1 MITKKSAITAMAGA
15 LLAGPVAVTA
25 MAQPATAAATTATTA
40 ATAATAGTVQAAAK
54 DRLLPG
60 QWLLPGQSLTSGRFK
75 LVQQAQGNL
84 VFYDGTKALW
94 TSPTSGHPGARA
106 TMQKEGNLVIYGPGN
121 KPLWSTPTA
130 GNPGAYL
137 LLPKQSGNLVI
148 YSRDNKPLWSSKAYI
163 GKLPSGHVLRSG
175 EVVQSANGR
184 YRLIQQDEGNAV
196 LYDGQRS
203 LFTTPTA
210 GHPGARSI
218 MQAEGNWVVVGRE
231 DKALWTTKTAGNP
244 GAWLAVS
251 NDGRIIIYSKAN
263 KPLWT
268 SR

>member
-1 MITKKSAITAMAGA
+1 MITKKAAIAALAGS
-15 LLAGPVAVTA
+15 LLAGPVALA
-25 MAQPATAAATTATTA
+25 MAQPGNAAVAVSATAADNKLT
-40 ATAATAGTVQAAAK
+40 
-54 DRLLPG
+54 PG
-60 QWLLPGQSLTSGRFK
+60 EWLLPGQSLTSGGGRFK

-94 TSPTSGHPGARA
+94 TSPTSGNPGART
-106 TMQKEGNLVIYGPGN
+106 TMQKEGNLVIYGLGN
-121 KPLWSTPTA
+121 KPLWSTPTS

-137 LLPKQSGNLVI
+137 LLPNSSGNLVI
-148 YSRDNKPLWSSKAYI
+148 YSKDNRALWSTKEAI
-163 GKLPSGHVLRSG
+163 GKLSSGDVLRPG
-175 EVVQSANGR
+175 QTIKSANGR
-184 YRLIQQDEGNAV
+184 YTLIQQEEGNAV
-196 LYDGQRS
+196 LYDGRRS

-218 MQAEGNWVVVGRE
+218 MQKEGNWVVVDRN
-231 DKALWTTKTAGNP
+231 DKALWSTKTAGNP

-251 NDGRIIIYSKAN
+251 DDGRVIIYSSDN

>member
-1 MITKKSAITAMAGA
+1 MITKKAAIAVMAGS
-15 LLAGPVAVTA
+15 LLAGPAATVA
-25 MAQPATAAATTATTA
+25 MAQPGSAAVRATV
-40 ATAATAGTVQAAAK
+40 TVAAK
-54 DRLLPG
+54 DRLGPG
-60 QWLLPGQSLTSGRFK
+60 EWLLPGQSLISEGGRFK
-75 LVQQAQGNL
+75 LIQQAQGNL
-84 VFYDGTKALW
+84 VFYQGTKALW
-94 TSPTSGHPGARA
+94 TSPTAGKPGARA
-106 TMQKEGNLVIYGPGN
+106 TMQKEGNLVIYGADN

-137 LLPKQSGNLVI
+137 LLPKESGNLVI
-148 YSRDNKPLWSSKAYI
+148 YSRDNRPLWSSQAYI
-163 GKLPSGHVLRSG
+163 GKLPSGHVLRAGQS
-175 EVVQSANGR
+175 VQSSNGR

-218 MQAEGNWVVVGRE
+218 MQAEGNWVVVDSG

-251 NDGRIIIYSKAN
+251 NDGRIIIYSRDN

>member
-1 MITKKSAITAMAGA
+1 MITKKAAIAAMAGS
-15 LLAGPVAVTA
+15 LLAGPVALTA
-25 MAQPATAAATTATTA
+25 MAQPGNAAVAAAAD
-40 ATAATAGTVQAAAK
+40 
-54 DRLLPG
+54 DRLTPG
-60 QWLLPGQSLTSGRFK
+60 EWLLSGQSLTSVGGRFK
-75 LVQQAQGNL
+75 LVQQSQGNL

-94 TSPTSGHPGARA
+94 TSPTAGNPGAKA
-106 TMQKEGNLVIYGPGN
+106 TMQKEGNLVIYSASN
-121 KPLWSTPTA
+121 KALWSTPTA

-148 YSRDNKPLWSSKAYI
+148 YSKDNKPLWSSKAYLG
-163 GKLPSGHVLRSG
+163 GKLPSGDVLRPGQSI
-175 EVVQSANGR
+175 QSANGR
-184 YRLIQQDEGNAV
+184 YKLIQQEEGNAV

-218 MQAEGNWVVVGRE
+218 MQAEGNWVVVDRNN
-231 DKALWTTKTAGNP
+231 KALWSTKTAGNP

-251 NDGRIIIYSKAN
+251 NDGRVIIYSKDN

>member
-1 MITKKSAITAMAGA
+1 MITKKAAIAVMAGS
-15 LLAGPVAVTA
+15 LLAGPVATIA
-25 MAQPATAAATTATTA
+25 MTQPSNAAVA
-40 ATAATAGTVQAAAK
+40 ATAAAAK
-54 DRLLPG
+54 DRLRPG
-60 QWLLPGQSLTSGRFK
+60 DWLLPGQSLTSGGGRFK
-75 LVQQAQGNL
+75 LVQQAEGNL

-94 TSPTSGHPGARA
+94 TSPTSGKPGAKA
-106 TMQKEGNLVIYGPGN
+106 TMQKEGNLVIYGVDN

-137 LLPKQSGNLVI
+137 LLPEASGNLVI
-148 YSRDNKPLWSSKAYI
+148 YSSTNKPLWSSQAYI
-163 GKLPSGHVLRSG
+163 GKLPSGHVLRPG
-175 EVVQSANGR
+175 QVVQSDNGR
-184 YRLIQQDEGNAV
+184 YKLIQQDEGNAV
-196 LYDGQRS
+196 LYDGQRP

-218 MQAEGNWVVVGRE
+218 MQAEGNWVVVDRN

-251 NDGRIIIYSKAN
+251 NDGRVIIYSSAN

>member
-1 MITKKSAITAMAGA
+1 MTQPSNA
-15 LLAGPVAVTA
+15 AV
-25 MAQPATAAATTATTA
+25 
-40 ATAATAGTVQAAAK
+40 VAK
-54 DRLLPG
+54 DRLGPG
-60 QWLLPGQSLTSGRFK
+60 EWLLPGQSLTSGGGRFK
-75 LVQQAQGNL
+75 LVQQNQGNL

-94 TSPTSGHPGARA
+94 TSPTSGKPGAKA
-106 TMQKEGNLVIYGPGN
+106 AMQKEGNLVIYGPDN

-137 LLPKQSGNLVI
+137 LMPKASGNLVI
-148 YSRDNKPLWSSKAYI
+148 YSRDNKPLWSSTAYI
-163 GKLPSGHVLRSG
+163 GKLPSGHSLKPG
-175 EVVQSANGR
+175 QWVQSSNGR
-184 YRLIQQDEGNAV
+184 YKLIQQDEGNAV

-218 MQAEGNWVVVGRE
+218 MQREGNWVVVDRG

-244 GAWLAVS
+244 GAWLSVS
-251 NDGRIIIYSKAN
+251 NDGRVIIYSSAN

>member
-1 MITKKSAITAMAGA
+1 MITKKAAIAVLAGS
-15 LLAGPVAVTA
+15 LLAGPVAAVALT
-25 MAQPATAAATTATTA
+25 QPGAATITGAVT
-40 ATAATAGTVQAAAK
+40 GTHTAAAK
-54 DRLLPG
+54 DRLGPG
-60 QWLLPGQSLTSGRFK
+60 EWLLPGQSLTSEGGRFK
-75 LVQQAQGNL
+75 LIQQAEGNL
-84 VFYDGTKALW
+84 VFYEGTKALW
-94 TSPTSGHPGARA
+94 TSPTSGKPGARA
-106 TMQKEGNLVIYGPGN
+106 TMQKEGNLVIYGADN

-137 LLPKQSGNLVI
+137 LLPKESGNLVI
-148 YSRDNKPLWSSKAYI
+148 YSRDNRPLWSSKAYI
-163 GKLPSGHVLRSG
+163 GKLPSGHVLRPG
-175 EVVQSANGR
+175 QAVQSSNGR

-218 MQAEGNWVVVGRE
+218 MQAEGNWVVVDSGN
-231 DKALWTTKTAGNP
+231 KALWTTKTAGNP

-251 NDGRIIIYSKAN
+251 DDGRIIIYSHDN